1 MKQTI
6 KYLAMLMVMLSFGL
20 TSTSC
25 GDDDDEGGN
34 LTVNNY
40 FMECVS
46 VTGGGLDNQDLA
58 QIKNTFNSELV
69 DYYWRNKTKEEVVQ
83 LFDSEMNDFKKAYA
97 NGSEIVKEGSLNI
110 VFALKLQE
118 SGKVIKQTTL
128 VITEKTSSLK

>member
-1 MKQTI
+1 
-6 KYLAMLMVMLSFGL
+6 MLMVMLSFGL

-58 QIKNTFNSELV
+58 QLKNGFNEDVV
-69 DYYWRNKTKEEVVQ
+69 DYYWKNKTKEEAIQ
-83 LFDSEMNDFKKAYA
+83 YFDSQMLDLKEAFS
-97 NGSEIVKEGSLNI
+97 NGSSIVKEGSLKI

-128 VITEKTSSLK
+128 VITEKSSSLK

>member
-1 MKQTI
+1 
-6 KYLAMLMVMLSFGL
+6 MLMVMLSFGL

-58 QIKNTFNSELV
+58 QLKNGFNEDVV
-69 DYYWRNKTKEEVVQ
+69 DYYWKNKTKEEAIQ
-83 LFDSEMNDFKKAYA
+83 YFDSEMLDLKKAFS
-97 NGSEIVKEGSLNI
+97 NGSSIVKEGSLNI

-118 SGKVIKQTTL
+118 SGKVVKRTTL
-128 VITEKTSSLK
+128 VITEKTATLK

>member
-34 LTVNNY
+34 LSVNNY

-46 VTGGGLDNQDLA
+46 VSGGGLDNQDLA
-58 QIKNTFNSELV
+58 QIKNGFNSELV
-69 DYYWRNKTKEEVVQ
+69 DYYWRNKTKEDAIQ
-83 LFDSEMNDFKKAYA
+83 LFDSEMNDLKKAYS
-97 NGSEIVKEGSLNI
+97 NGSDIVKEGSLNI

-128 VITEKTSSLK
+128 VITEKTATLK

>member
-1 MKQTI
+1 
-6 KYLAMLMVMLSFGL
+6 MLMVMLSFGL

-58 QIKNTFNSELV
+58 QLKNGFNEDVV
-69 DYYWRNKTKEEVVQ
+69 DYYWKNKTKEEAIQ
-83 LFDSEMNDFKKAYA
+83 YFDSQMLDLKEAFS
-97 NGSEIVKEGSLNI
+97 NGSSIVKEGSLNI

>member
-1 MKQTI
+1 
-6 KYLAMLMVMLSFGL
+6 MLMVMLSFGL

-58 QIKNTFNSELV
+58 QLKNGFNEDVV
-69 DYYWRNKTKEEVVQ
+69 DYYWKNKTKEEAIQ
-83 LFDSEMNDFKKAYA
+83 YFDSQMLDLKEAFS
-97 NGSEIVKEGSLNI
+97 NGSSIVKEGSLNI

-128 VITEKTSSLK
+128 VITEKSSSLK

>member
-1 MKQTI
+1 
-6 KYLAMLMVMLSFGL
+6 MLMVMLSFGL

-58 QIKNTFNSELV
+58 QLKNGFNEDVV
-69 DYYWRNKTKEEVVQ
+69 DYYWKNKTKEEAIQ
-83 LFDSEMNDFKKAYA
+83 YFDSEMLDLKEAFS
-97 NGSEIVKEGSLNI
+97 NGSSIVKEGSLNI

-128 VITEKTSSLK
+128 VITEKSSSLK

>member
-58 QIKNTFNSELV
+58 QLKNGFNEDVV
-69 DYYWRNKTKEEVVQ
+69 DYYWKNKTKEEAIQ
-83 LFDSEMNDFKKAYA
+83 YFDSQMLDLKEAFS
-97 NGSEIVKEGSLNI
+97 NGSSIVKEGSLKI

-128 VITEKTSSLK
+128 VITEKSSSLK